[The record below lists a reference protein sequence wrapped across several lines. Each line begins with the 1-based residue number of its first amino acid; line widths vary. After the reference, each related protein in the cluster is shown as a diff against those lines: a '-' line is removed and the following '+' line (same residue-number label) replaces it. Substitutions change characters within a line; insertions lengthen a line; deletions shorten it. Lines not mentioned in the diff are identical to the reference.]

1 MKTLI
6 IIALIA
12 GLFFALSP
20 CAAIAKDES
29 TVVFCRDI
37 VEEFIAGGFEVQPSC
52 FAMCVAVTNA
62 CDKKELP
69 GNGKKR
75 ACEILFEKWLE
86 NCGIPDQT

>member
-20 CAAIAKDES
+20 CAAIAKDE

-62 CDKKELP
+62 CEKKELP

-75 ACEILFEKWLE
+75 ACEILYEKMLQ
-86 NCGIPDQT
+86 NCGIPDLD

>member
-20 CAAIAKDES
+20 CAAIAKDE
-29 TVVFCRDI
+29 TVVFCRDL

-62 CDKKELP
+62 CEKGLP

-75 ACEILFEKWLE
+75 ACEILYQKMFE
-86 NCGIPDQT
+86 NCGIPDLD